1 MRQLNF
7 SPHSS
12 KYFVYSLVQTL
23 TNNIYPNC
31 AGMKLINKS
40 IDQFLNRSSGVYKGY
55 LSPKIPKQFTIPII
69 AEVNNRIESIPSFIN
84 CRLKRDIP
92 GLSFAKPLI
101 IFDEITRGIA
111 GEKIAAQFTKM
122 GAKPTSFIVSS
133 NKISEIER
141 ILDSGLKRF
150 AGLEFNCE
158 ISTSHFDQKYGAVKC
173 GEKCYDIVYGV
184 GGGSVIDV
192 AKYAAYKLNLPFVSI
207 PTSLAND
214 GFASPF
220 SVINLGQDG
229 TMTLCA
235 NTPLAV
241 VVDINL
247 VKSKDPGYRRRIR
260 SGIGDLLSN
269 ITAVLDWQLADQR
282 HKERYESFSGF
293 QAICG
298 AQLVMNELRAGRDL
312 FYDDHFLGILACS
325 LIASAEAMSRYG
337 SSRPASGFEHKL
349 YHAYNEL
356 TDFRPGATHGELVAI
371 GALCSSYAHGKF
383 QDDLRQAY
391 LNTGLPVSSKDLQD
405 CGVKRN
411 LLVTAIS
418 AAQKVKPER
427 YTILEDCGTEKMLV
441 ALSKAYP

>member
-1 MRQLNF
+1 
-7 SPHSS
+7 
-12 KYFVYSLVQTL
+12 
-23 TNNIYPNC
+23 
-31 AGMKLINKS
+31 MKLINKT
-40 IDQFLNRSSGVYKGY
+40 IDQCLNRSSGAYKGY

-69 AEVNNRIESIPSFIN
+69 EEVNNRIESIPGFIAR
-84 CRLKRDIP
+84 RLKRDIP

-101 IFDEITRGIA
+101 IFDEITRDIA
-111 GEKIAAQFTKM
+111 GEKIAAQFKTL
-122 GAKPTSFIVSS
+122 GAQPTSQIVSS
-133 NKISEIER
+133 NNFSEIER
-141 ILDSGLKRF
+141 ILESGLKRF
-150 AGLEFNCE
+150 AGLEFDCE
-158 ISTSHFDQKYGAVKC
+158 ISSSHFDQKYGAVKC
-173 GEKCYDIVYGV
+173 GEKRYDIVYGV

-192 AKYAAYKLNLPFVSI
+192 AKYTAYKLNLPFVSI

-241 VVDINL
+241 VVDIDL
-247 VKSKDPGYRRRIR
+247 VKSEDPGYRRRIR

-269 ITAVLDWQLADQR
+269 LTAVLDWQLADQKN
-282 HKERYESFSGF
+282 KERYESFSGF

-298 AQLVMNELRAGRDL
+298 AQLVMNELQTDKDL

-356 TDFRPGATHGELVAI
+356 TGFHPGATHGELVAV
-371 GALCSSYAHGKF
+371 GALCSSHAHGKF
-383 QDDLRQAY
+383 QEDIRQAY
-391 LNTGLPVSSKDLQD
+391 RNAGLPISSSDLQQ
-405 CGVKRN
+405 CGIERE
-411 LLVTAIS
+411 LLIKAIS

-427 YTILEDCGTEKMLV
+427 YTILEDCGIERMLA
-441 ALSKAYP
+441 ALNEAYPE